1 MWRRN
6 FSKNGTDK
14 LHVDFIKMDKKS
26 MLITFNGKVKL
37 RKFLGHGTL
46 SKTPGM
52 EAKICKNV
60 KIIFACPNNFELLL
74 AFFFDGAQTRRHK
87 TLRKTT
93 RAKERRSENAAMKS
107 LPPSH
112 ISH

>member
-1 MWRRN
+1 
-6 FSKNGTDK
+6 
-14 LHVDFIKMDKKS
+14 
-26 MLITFNGKVKL
+26 MLMMFNGKVKL
-37 RKFLGHGTL
+37 MKFFGHGTL

-52 EAKICKNV
+52 EAKICKKV

-74 AFFFDGAQTRRHK
+74 AFFFDGAQTRRQK